1 MDDSGELVPTPE
13 GFAALRDQVITSS
26 IDIEN
31 RRSEFQNLFSWIEV
45 NTDISISQLQTAWSF
60 HTSSTESMIGPLI
73 SMRNDA
79 LERTGEG
86 ISCTVESNELMMED
100 GNASHWLISG
110 TFTAPQYTESF
121 FPPTLIRRTSAEDRT
136 PVFVENREIPFWL
149 VIPYSAVTTQEPAD
163 LIIWGHGFLGNG
175 NTNAL
180 SGWANENNA
189 AMLGTSFYG
198 WADDDFASIEFAVL
212 NMHYFQHQAERLEQ
226 AMINQVV
233 MIKTFMGICSDL
245 PDFYHTEE
253 GEKMIN
259 TTSPTYTG
267 YSNGALRGPSIC
279 LLYTSPSQRD

>member
-1 MDDSGELVPTPE
+1 MNQTQI
-13 GFAALRDQVITSS
+13 FS
-26 IDIEN
+26 IN
-31 RRSEFQNLFSWIEV
+31 
-45 NTDISISQLQTAWSF
+45 QLQTAWSF
-60 HTSSTESMIGPLI
+60 HTSSTESMIGPII

-79 LERTGEG
+79 LERTGDG
-86 ISCTVESNELMMED
+86 ISCTIENNEMKTKD
-100 GNASHWLISG
+100 GNISHWLITG

-121 FPPTLIRRTSAEDRT
+121 FPPALIRRASAEDRT

-175 NTNAL
+175 NTDGL

-198 WADDDFASIEFAVL
+198 WADDDFASIEYAVL

-245 PDFYHTEE
+245 PEFYYED
-253 GEKMIN
+253 GNGKLID
-259 TTSPTYTG
+259 TTNPTYITQME
-267 YSNGALRGPSIC
+267 R
-279 LLYTSPSQRD
+279 